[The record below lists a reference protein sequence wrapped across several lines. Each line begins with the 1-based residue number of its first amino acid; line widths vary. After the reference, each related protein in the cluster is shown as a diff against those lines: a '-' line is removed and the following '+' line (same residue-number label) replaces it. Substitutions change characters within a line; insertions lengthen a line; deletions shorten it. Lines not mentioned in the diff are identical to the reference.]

1 MPTYVFKEKGKRK
14 LIEIQMKISELD
26 YFKVKNP
33 KLKQVPTAPSF
44 RLKGTGWY
52 ETDFKTGKKKNLAK
66 NDDDK
71 LASKDKTKEE
81 NKKKKEQN
89 KKKEVKSEKPKNLNN
104 EKFRKY

>member
-26 YFKVKNP
+26 SFKVKNP

-71 LASKDKTKEE
+71 PATKDKTKDESPK
-81 NKKKKEQN
+81 NKEQN
-89 KKKEVKSEKPKNLNN
+89 KKKEVKSENS
-104 EKFRKY
+104 

>member
-26 YFKVKNP
+26 SFKVKNP

-66 NDDDK
+66 NDDYK
-71 LASKDKTKEE
+71 MANKDKTKDESP
-81 NKKKKEQN
+81 KKKEQN
-89 KKKEVKSEKPKNLNN
+89 KKKAVKSENS
-104 EKFRKY
+104 

>member
-26 YFKVKNP
+26 SFKVKNP

-71 LASKDKTKEE
+71 PANKNKTKDESP
-81 NKKKKEQN
+81 KKKEQN
-89 KKKEVKSEKPKNLNN
+89 KKKEVKSENS
-104 EKFRKY
+104 

>member
-26 YFKVKNP
+26 SFKVKNP

-66 NDDDK
+66 NDDNK
-71 LASKDKTKEE
+71 PANKDKTKDESP
-81 NKKKKEQN
+81 KKKEQN
-89 KKKEVKSEKPKNLNN
+89 KKKEVKSENS
-104 EKFRKY
+104 

>member
-26 YFKVKNP
+26 AFKVKNP

-71 LASKDKTKEE
+71 LASKDKNKQE
-81 NKKKKEQN
+81 NNKNKEQN
-89 KKKEVKSEKPKNLNN
+89 KKKEVKSENS
-104 EKFRKY
+104 

>member
-14 LIEIQMKISELD
+14 LIEVQMKISELD
-26 YFKVKNP
+26 SFKLKNP

-71 LASKDKTKEE
+71 LANKDKTKEE
-81 NKKKKEQN
+81 SKKKKEQN
-89 KKKEVKSEKPKNLNN
+89 KKKEVKSENS
-104 EKFRKY
+104 

>member
-26 YFKVKNP
+26 SFKVKNP

-71 LASKDKTKEE
+71 SANKDKTKDESP
-81 NKKKKEQN
+81 KKKEQN
-89 KKKEVKSEKPKNLNN
+89 KKKEVKSENS
-104 EKFRKY
+104 

>member
-26 YFKVKNP
+26 SFKVKNP

-71 LASKDKTKEE
+71 LANKDKTKQES
-81 NKKKKEQN
+81 KKKKEQN
-89 KKKEVKSEKPKNLNN
+89 KKKEVQSENS
-104 EKFRKY
+104 

>member
-26 YFKVKNP
+26 SFKVKNP

-71 LASKDKTKEE
+71 LASKDKNKVE
-81 NKKKKEQN
+81 NKKNKEQN
-89 KKKEVKSEKPKNLNN
+89 KKKEIKSEHS
-104 EKFRKY
+104 

>member
-26 YFKVKNP
+26 AFKVKNP

-81 NKKKKEQN
+81 SKKKKEQN
-89 KKKEVKSEKPKNLNN
+89 KKKEVKSENS
-104 EKFRKY
+104 

>member
-26 YFKVKNP
+26 SFKIKNP

-66 NDDDK
+66 NDDDT
-71 LASKDKTKEE
+71 LVSKDKTKEE
-81 NKKKKEQN
+81 SKKKKEQN
-89 KKKEVKSEKPKNLNN
+89 KKKEVKSENS
-104 EKFRKY
+104 

>member
-26 YFKVKNP
+26 SFKVKNP

-71 LASKDKTKEE
+71 PANKDKTKDESP
-81 NKKKKEQN
+81 KKKEQN
-89 KKKEVKSEKPKNLNN
+89 KKKEVKSEIS
-104 EKFRKY
+104 

>member
-14 LIEIQMKISELD
+14 LIEIQMKISEL
-26 YFKVKNP
+26 YSFKVKNP

-66 NDDDK
+66 NDDNK
-71 LASKDKTKEE
+71 PATKDKTKYESP
-81 NKKKKEQN
+81 KKKEQN
-89 KKKEVKSEKPKNLNN
+89 KKKEVKSENS
-104 EKFRKY
+104 

>member
-1 MPTYVFKEKGKRK
+1 MPTYVFKEKGKKK
-14 LIEIQMKISELD
+14 LIEIQMKISQLD
-26 YFKVKNP
+26 SFKVKNP

-71 LASKDKTKEE
+71 LASKDKNKVE
-81 NKKKKEQN
+81 NKKNKEQN
-89 KKKEVKSEKPKNLNN
+89 KKKEIKSENS
-104 EKFRKY
+104 

>member
-26 YFKVKNP
+26 TFKVKNP

-71 LASKDKTKEE
+71 LASKDKNKVE
-81 NKKKKEQN
+81 NKKNKEQN
-89 KKKEVKSEKPKNLNN
+89 KKKEIKSENS
-104 EKFRKY
+104 

>member
-26 YFKVKNP
+26 SFKVKNP

-71 LASKDKTKEE
+71 LANKDKTKDESP
-81 NKKKKEQN
+81 KKKEQN
-89 KKKEVKSEKPKNLNN
+89 KKKEVKSENS
-104 EKFRKY
+104 